1 MLQNARVAGITV
13 SELLSKNQD
22 APPRLGSK
30 IVLFD
35 SDGAESNNIS
45 NMLYGKYHVYTV
57 NNILKSLKTEMKC
70 HYKSL
75 IITFTF

>member
-13 SELLSKNQD
+13 SELLSKNHD

-35 SDGAESNNIS
+35 SDAAESNNIL
-45 NMLYGKYHVYTV
+45 NMLYGK
-57 NNILKSLKTEMKC
+57 
-70 HYKSL
+70 
-75 IITFTF
+75 